1 MKIIEF
7 LTPEKDVHVIVPSYC
22 KDFFVKNKF
31 KTLPKN
37 IYLKKLIIFYNI
49 NFYRKIKAIVNLF
62 LNCSFRFS
70 EPDQKKIIIL
80 DQESSNTIEKILT
93 TDSYLILPTRIHHF
107 KKIYI
112 TKKILKLFLKNI
124 FRRSLKINYLSA
136 LIELINPKLIIT
148 AIDMSSDFYE
158 ISKIFRK
165 KC

>member
-1 MKIIEF
+1 M
-7 LTPEKDVHVIVPSYC
+7 
-22 KDFFVKNKF
+22 
-31 KTLPKN
+31 
-37 IYLKKLIIFYNI
+37 
-49 NFYRKIKAIVNLF
+49 F

-70 EPDQKKIIIL
+70 EPDQKIIIL

-107 KKIYI
+107 KRF
-112 TKKILKLFLKNI
+112 ILQKNIKVIFKNI